1 MNFRNM
7 IIKMYR
13 ENPSAYLSATE
24 CRKKLPGDICSII
37 RLHAFLEHWGLINFN
52 VEPYLRPPKI
62 SLGESGNISSQVI
75 DAATKGYINVAEAK
89 KIQNVFNKKMRT
101 NPDGEIAPVN
111 GP

>member
-1 MNFRNM
+1 LPEFFCNQYPHKNPETYLNFRNL

-62 SLGESGNISSQVI
+62 SLGESGNISS
-75 DAATKGYINVAEAK
+75 
-89 KIQNVFNKKMRT
+89 
-101 NPDGEIAPVN
+101 
-111 GP
+111 